1 VHEQEPPA
9 PPTAADEALAQV
21 QRELNACRQQ
31 SRFGDAALRAISD
44 AVVIVDLDGNVSL
57 LNPVAAHL
65 TGWTEQESIGRPLG
79 DVVRF
84 VDEAGNGIDPLSP
97 DSTWHFTSLRRR
109 DGHVVLVDGTVA
121 TIVDDLRHALGS
133 VITFR
138 NVTAAKRLTDELQH
152 QAHHDP
158 LTGLP
163 NRRAFESRLRRAVQ
177 SAKEMESR
185 HALLYFD
192 LDNFKP
198 VNDTAGHAAGDELLR
213 QLAKLLRS
221 QLREGDALA
230 RLGGD
235 EFAVLLEDVTPEQA
249 TFVAEKVR
257 RAIAA
262 HQFDWQGDIF
272 RIGASIGQLE
282 FSDGKLTAYE
292 LLYRAD
298 EMCYLA
304 KSRGRDRVVAF
315 SRERDRSGDLPKS
328 VKALRSNR
336 SRLRRPGGA
345 PARPS

>member
-1 VHEQEPPA
+1 MDEAQSPPQDAATAVARLEQE
-9 PPTAADEALAQV
+9 LK
-21 QRELNACRQQ
+21 ACRQQ

-44 AVVIVDLDGNVSL
+44 AVVVIDLQGIITL

-65 TGWTEQESIGRPLG
+65 TGWPEQESLERPLG

-84 VDEAGNGIDPLSP
+84 VDEQGNGIDPLSP
-97 DSTWHFTSLRRR
+97 DSTWHFTMLRRR
-109 DGHVVLVDGTVA
+109 DGHVVLVDGNVSPIMDEARRT
-121 TIVDDLRHALGS
+121 LGS

-177 SAKEMESR
+177 SAKEQGSR

-192 LDNFKP
+192 LDHFKP

-221 QLREGDALA
+221 QLRENDALA

-235 EFAVLLEDVTPEQA
+235 EFAILLEDATAEQA
-249 TFVAEKVR
+249 SYVAEKVR
-257 RAIAA
+257 REIAGY
-262 HQFDWQGDIF
+262 QFEWQNEIF

-282 FSDGKLTAYE
+282 FADGRLSAYE

-315 SRERDRSGDLPKS
+315 SRERERGAHLPKA
-328 VKALRSNR
+328 VTALRR
-336 SRLRRPGGA
+336 IRQRIRRPRS
-345 PARPS
+345 PARS

>member
-1 VHEQEPPA
+1 MDEQEAA
-9 PPTAADEALAQV
+9 PPDAADPVLAQA
-21 QRELNACRQQ
+21 QRELQASRQQ
-31 SRFGDAALRAISD
+31 RRFADAALRAISD
-44 AVVIVDLDGNVSL
+44 AVVIVDLEGNIRL

-65 TGWTEQESIGRPLG
+65 TGWTEGESVERPLG
-79 DVVRF
+79 DVVRI
-84 VDEAGNGIDPLSP
+84 VDEQGNGIDPLSP
-97 DSTWHFTSLRRR
+97 DSSWHFTMLRRR
-109 DGHVVLVDGTVA
+109 DGHVVLVDGNVA
-121 TIVDDLRHALGS
+121 SIIDEERHALGS
-133 VITFR
+133 VVTFR

-163 NRRAFESRLRRAVQ
+163 NRRAFESRLRRAVI
-177 SAKEMESR
+177 SAKEQSCR

-192 LDNFKP
+192 LDHFKP

-221 QLREGDALA
+221 QLREHDALA

-235 EFAVLLEDVTPEQA
+235 EFAILLEDSTTEQA
-249 TFVAEKVR
+249 SYVAEKVR
-257 RAIAA
+257 REIANY
-262 HQFDWQGDIF
+262 QFEWQSEIF

-282 FSDGKLTAYE
+282 FADGKLSAYE

-315 SRERDRSGDLPKS
+315 DRERKRAKPLPKAVS
-328 VKALRSNR
+328 ALRSNR
-336 SRLRRPGGA
+336 SRIRRPRT
-345 PARPS
+345 PARP

>member
-1 VHEQEPPA
+1 V
-9 PPTAADEALAQV
+9 DEAPTPTPQEAAPALARLE
-21 QRELNACRQQ
+21 RELQACHQQ
-31 SRFGDAALRAISD
+31 SRFADAALRAISD
-44 AVVIVDLDGNVSL
+44 AVVIIDLQGRITM

-65 TGWTEQESIGRPLG
+65 TGWTEPESLERPLG
-79 DVVRF
+79 DVVKF
-84 VDEAGNGIDPLSP
+84 VDEQGNGIDPLSP
-97 DSTWHFTSLRRR
+97 DSVWHFTMLRRR
-109 DGHVVLVDGTVA
+109 DGHVVLVDGNVSS
-121 TIVDDLRHALGS
+121 IIDDQRRVHGS

-138 NVTAAKRLTDELQH
+138 NVTAAKRLTDELTH

-177 SAKEMESR
+177 SAKELGSR

-192 LDNFKP
+192 LDHFKP

-213 QLAKLLRS
+213 QLAKLLRG
-221 QLREGDALA
+221 QLRESDALA

-235 EFAVLLEDVTPEQA
+235 EFAVLLEDASGEQA
-249 TFVAEKVR
+249 GYVAEKIR

-262 HQFDWQGDIF
+262 YEFEWQGEIF

-282 FSDGKLTAYE
+282 FGDGKLSAYE

-304 KSRGRDRVVAF
+304 KSRGRDRVVSFA
-315 SRERDRSGDLPKS
+315 RERNRTGNVPKA
-328 VKALRSNR
+328 VAALRSNR
-336 SRLRRPGGA
+336 SRIRRPRT
-345 PARPS
+345 PARQ

>member
-1 VHEQEPPA
+1 V
-9 PPTAADEALAQV
+9 DEAQPQPQEAAPALARME
-21 QRELNACRQQ
+21 RELAACLQQ
-31 SRFGDAALRAISD
+31 SRFADAALRAISD
-44 AVVIVDLDGNVSL
+44 AVVIIDLEGRITL

-65 TGWTEQESIGRPLG
+65 TGWPEPESLERPLG
-79 DVVRF
+79 DVVQF
-84 VDEAGNGIDPLSP
+84 VDEQGNGVDPLSP
-97 DSTWHFTSLRRR
+97 DSAWHFTMLRRR
-109 DGHVVLVDGTVA
+109 DGHVVLVDGNVSS
-121 TIVDDLRHALGS
+121 IIDEQRRALGS

-138 NVTAAKRLTDELQH
+138 NVTAAKRLTEELQH

-177 SAKEMESR
+177 SAKELGSR

-221 QLREGDALA
+221 QLRESDALA

-235 EFAVLLEDVTPEQA
+235 EFAILLEDASAEQA
-249 TFVAEKVR
+249 SHVAEKVR
-257 RAIAA
+257 RAISAYE
-262 HQFDWQGDIF
+262 FDWQGEIF

-282 FSDGKLTAYE
+282 FGDAKLSAYE

-304 KSRGRDRVVAF
+304 KSRGRDRVVSFA
-315 SRERDRSGDLPKS
+315 RERNRGGNVPKS
-328 VKALRSNR
+328 VAALRSNR
-336 SRLRRPGGA
+336 QRIRRPRT
-345 PARPS
+345 PARH

>member
-1 VHEQEPPA
+1 MDEQAAA
-9 PPTAADEALAQV
+9 PPDAANDALEQV
-21 QRELNACRQQ
+21 QRELKACRQQ
-31 SRFGDAALRAISD
+31 CRFGDAALRAISD
-44 AVVIVDLDGNVSL
+44 AVVIIDLQGRITL

-65 TGWTEQESIGRPLG
+65 TGWTESESMDRPLG

-84 VDEAGNGIDPLSP
+84 VDEQGNGIDPLSP
-97 DSTWHFTSLRRR
+97 DSSWHFTMLRRR
-109 DGHVVLVDGTVA
+109 DGHVVLVDGSVSS
-121 TIVDDLRHALGS
+121 IVDDMRLALGS

-138 NVTAAKRLTDELQH
+138 NVTAAKRLTDELTH

-163 NRRAFESRLRRAVQ
+163 NRRAFESRLRRAVM
-177 SAKEMESR
+177 SAKEQACR

-192 LDNFKP
+192 LDHFKP

-235 EFAVLLEDVTPEQA
+235 EFAILLEDATTEQA
-249 TFVAEKVR
+249 TYVSEKVR
-257 RAIAA
+257 RGIANY
-262 HQFDWQGDIF
+262 QFEWQGEIF

-282 FSDGKLTAYE
+282 FADGKLSAYE

-315 SRERDRSGDLPKS
+315 SRERDRAGPLPKAVS
-328 VKALRSNR
+328 ALRSNR
-336 SRLRRPGGA
+336 SRIRRPRT

>member
-1 VHEQEPPA
+1 VQQPEAA
-9 PPTAADEALAQV
+9 PQDAATQALTQAQ
-21 QRELNACRQQ
+21 RDLKACRQQ
-31 SRFGDAALRAISD
+31 CRFADAALRAISD
-44 AVVIVDLDGNVSL
+44 AVVIVDLEGKITL

-65 TGWTEQESIGRPLG
+65 TGWTEGESMDRPLG
-79 DVVRF
+79 DVVRI
-84 VDEAGNGIDPLSP
+84 VDEQGNGIDPLAP
-97 DSTWHFTSLRRR
+97 DATWHFTMLRRR
-109 DGHVVLVDGTVA
+109 DGHVVLVDGSVSS
-121 TIVDDLRHALGS
+121 IIDELRSSLGS

-138 NVTAAKRLTDELQH
+138 NVTAAKRLTDELTH

-163 NRRAFESRLRRAVQ
+163 NRRAFESRLRRAVI
-177 SAKEMESR
+177 SAKEQQCR

-192 LDNFKP
+192 LDHFKP

-221 QLREGDALA
+221 QLREHDALA

-235 EFAVLLEDVTPEQA
+235 EFAILIEDATPDQA
-249 TFVAEKVR
+249 AYVSEKVR
-257 RAIAA
+257 RAIANY
-262 HQFDWQGDIF
+262 QFEWQGEIF

-282 FSDGKLTAYE
+282 FSDGKLSAYE

-315 SRERDRSGDLPKS
+315 SRERDKSGAVPKA
-328 VKALRSNR
+328 VAALRSNR
-336 SRLRRPGGA
+336 SRIRRPRGS
-345 PARPS
+345 PARP

>member
-1 VHEQEPPA
+1 V
-9 PPTAADEALAQV
+9 DERQDDALANA
-21 QRELNACRQQ
+21 QRELKACRQQ
-31 SRFGDAALRAISD
+31 CRFGDAALRAISD
-44 AVVIVDLDGNVSL
+44 AVVIVDPTGRITL

-65 TGWTEQESIGRPLG
+65 TGWTEQESVDRPLG
-79 DVVRF
+79 DVVQF

-97 DSTWHFTSLRRR
+97 DSTWHFTMLRRR
-109 DGHVVLVDGTVA
+109 DGHVVLVDGSVSS
-121 TIVDDLRHALGS
+121 ILDDHRLSMGS

-138 NVTAAKRLTDELQH
+138 NVTAAKRLTDELTH

-177 SAKEMESR
+177 SAKDHGAR

-192 LDNFKP
+192 LDHFKP

-213 QLAKLLRS
+213 QLAKLLRA
-221 QLREGDALA
+221 QLRESDALA

-235 EFAVLLEDVTPEQA
+235 EFAILLEDASNEQA
-249 TFVAEKVR
+249 AYVAEKVR
-257 RAIAA
+257 RSIANY
-262 HQFDWQGDIF
+262 QFEWQGEIF
-272 RIGASIGQLE
+272 RIGASIGQLA
-282 FSDGKLTAYE
+282 FADGKYTAYE

-315 SRERDRSGDLPKS
+315 SRERHQALPKS
-328 VKALRSNR
+328 VSALRSNR
-336 SRLRRPGGA
+336 SRIRRPGNT
-345 PARPS
+345 PARP

>member
-1 VHEQEPPA
+1 MAA
-9 PPTAADEALAQV
+9 PQDAANDALAQAT
-21 QRELNACRQQ
+21 RELTACRQQ
-31 SRFGDAALRAISD
+31 CRFADAALRAISD
-44 AVVIVDLDGNVSL
+44 AVVIVDLRGIVTL
-57 LNPVAAHL
+57 VNPVAAHL
-65 TGWTEQESIGRPLG
+65 TGWPEGESIDRPLG
-79 DVVRF
+79 DVVRI
-84 VDEAGNGIDPLSP
+84 VDEAGNGIDPLAP
-97 DSTWHFTSLRRR
+97 DASWHFTMLRRR
-109 DGHVVLVDGTVA
+109 DGHVVLVDGNVSS
-121 TIVDDLRHALGS
+121 IVDDQKRVLGS

-163 NRRAFESRLRRAVQ
+163 NRRAFESRLRRAVI
-177 SAKEMESR
+177 SAKEQGCR

-192 LDNFKP
+192 LDHFKP

-213 QLAKLLRS
+213 QLAKLLRA

-235 EFAVLLEDVTPEQA
+235 EFGILLEDATPEQA
-249 TFVAEKVR
+249 AYVAEKVR
-257 RAIAA
+257 RGISNY
-262 HQFDWQGDIF
+262 QFEWQNEIF

-282 FSDGKLTAYE
+282 FGDGKMSAYE

-315 SRERDRSGDLPKS
+315 SRERERGPLPKA
-328 VKALRSNR
+328 VAALRSNR
-336 SRLRRPGGA
+336 QRLRRPRGT
-345 PARPS
+345 PARP

>member
-1 VHEQEPPA
+1 MDVSQDPPQDA
-9 PPTAADEALAQV
+9 ATARLE
-21 QRELNACRQQ
+21 RELKTCRQQ
-31 SRFGDAALRAISD
+31 SRFAVAALRAISD
-44 AVVIVDLDGNVSL
+44 AVVIIDLDGKITL

-65 TGWTEQESIGRPLG
+65 TGWTEPESLERPLG

-84 VDEAGNGIDPLSP
+84 VDEHGNGMDPLSP
-97 DSTWHFTSLRRR
+97 ESDWHFTMLRRR
-109 DGHVVLVDGTVA
+109 DGHVVLVDGNVSP
-121 TIVDDLRHALGS
+121 IIDEQRKVLGS
-133 VITFR
+133 VVTFR
-138 NVTAAKRLTDELQH
+138 NVTAAKRLTDELTH

-177 SAKEMESR
+177 SAKENGSR

-192 LDNFKP
+192 LDHFKP

-221 QLREGDALA
+221 QLRESDALA

-235 EFAVLLEDVTPEQA
+235 EFAILLEDAAAEQA
-249 TFVAEKVR
+249 SYVAEKVR

-262 HQFDWQGDIF
+262 YPFEWQGEVF

-282 FSDGKLTAYE
+282 FADAKLSAYE

-304 KSRGRDRVVAF
+304 KSRGRDRIVAF
-315 SRERDRSGDLPKS
+315 SRERNRGPQEPIPKGVS
-328 VKALRSNR
+328 ALRSNR
-336 SRLRRPGGA
+336 QRIRRPRS
-345 PARPS
+345 PAHP

>member
-1 VHEQEPPA
+1 MA
-9 PPTAADEALAQV
+9 PQDAATEALAQA
-21 QRELNACRQQ
+21 QRELKACRHQC
-31 SRFGDAALRAISD
+31 RFADAALRAISD
-44 AVVIVDLDGNVSL
+44 AVVIVDLQGHITM

-65 TGWTEQESIGRPLG
+65 TGWPEQESVDRPLG
-79 DVVRF
+79 DVVRI
-84 VDEAGNGIDPLSP
+84 VDEQGNGIDPLSP
-97 DSTWHFTSLRRR
+97 DSTWHFTMLRRR
-109 DGHVVLVDGTVA
+109 DGHVVLVDGSVSS
-121 TIVDDLRHALGS
+121 IIDEERRALGS

-158 LTGLP
+158 LTGLA
-163 NRRAFESRLRRAVQ
+163 NRRAFESRLRRAVA
-177 SAKEMESR
+177 SAKEQGAR

-192 LDNFKP
+192 LDHFKP

-221 QLREGDALA
+221 QLRESDALA

-235 EFAVLLEDVTPEQA
+235 EFAILLEDSTPEQA
-249 TFVAEKVR
+249 AYVSEKVR
-257 RAIAA
+257 RAIANY
-262 HQFDWQGDIF
+262 QFDWQGEIF

-282 FSDGKLTAYE
+282 FSDGKLSAYE

-315 SRERDRSGDLPKS
+315 SRERDRSPVPKA
-328 VKALRSNR
+328 VAALRSNR
-336 SRLRRPGGA
+336 SRIRRPRS
-345 PARPS
+345 PARP